1 MGWRNE
7 RQVLPVLQILLPHRG
22 SRCDRGRPVVVHSL
36 NKGKRFERDVAKWLR
51 SVGFEEARRTAQ
63 VDGGLSADV
72 LADGLHV
79 ECKRYKRIVAADFMR
94 QAIEDHVEG
103 DIPIV
108 VMRENGGETLVML
121 RADDLK
127 DFSSLWLTRTS

>member
-1 MGWRNE
+1 
-7 RQVLPVLQILLPHRG
+7 
-22 SRCDRGRPVVVHSL
+22 VVHSL